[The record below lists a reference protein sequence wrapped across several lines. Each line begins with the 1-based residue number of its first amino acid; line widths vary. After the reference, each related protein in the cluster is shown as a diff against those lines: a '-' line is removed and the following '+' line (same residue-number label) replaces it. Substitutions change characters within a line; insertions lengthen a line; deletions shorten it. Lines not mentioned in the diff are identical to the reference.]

1 MFFFSRKKQ
10 FFFSFFLFDVVVV
23 CVCVRVCVFWVPPP
37 RVAYQSALLSLSAT
51 RRCVCVL
58 ERQTR
63 DAPPPPLKS
72 EKGTLPSHTRD
83 ETDRRARKST
93 TKKTCNFFV
102 EASHRAVALRRVA
115 AVGHAAS
122 LDDGEKRR
130 RRRRGRPNFFHP
142 LSLLL
147 RGSLADEEKS
157 RISPRRLLFLLRP
170 RPKAFLNTRGM

>member
-1 MFFFSRKKQ
+1 MRNWKVQEKRKEGRDKTARV
-10 FFFSFFLFDVVVV
+10 FLGENNFHKSKKKRCPRAFLLLITRIEFGSERRQKTQNALDKTDTRRVVKKKTRCNFCVEALFRAVVVV
-23 CVCVRVCVFWVPPP
+23 
-37 RVAYQSALLSLSAT
+37 L
-51 RRCVCVL
+51 
-58 ERQTR
+58 
-63 DAPPPPLKS
+63 
-72 EKGTLPSHTRD
+72 
-83 ETDRRARKST
+83 
-93 TKKTCNFFV
+93 
-102 EASHRAVALRRVA
+102 RVA
-115 AVGHAAS
+115 AVLGHAAS